1 MQNKE
6 IKLTIKQL
14 SISNLEKYKIFFY
27 SFETIF
33 LLLSV
38 FLLEIG
44 NYIIVNCSRIN
55 SMKKILITYITLLL
69 VGNLSAQVP
78 NEKLVYTGSYKMSGL
93 MTQLAQVTIQTKI
106 VNTSKKSFLHCSWE
120 LVTFSKWD
128 TYFKIRDLYESYVDP
143 KTFKPSLYK
152 RNVLE
157 GSYTKIEKYTY
168 SPDKRTI
175 NSTSKRPNKA
185 ETKKTFK
192 VGANSMDIVS
202 TIHKLR
208 KVDFSKFKIGQTA
221 PFVIIFD
228 DKEYPV
234 TVKYMGKET
243 ISAGNLGKRE
253 CFKLSIAAKTNKL
266 KGKDQNII
274 WITTDS
280 KRIPA
285 LIQFSISVGIGQIAL
300 LTAN

>member
-1 MQNKE
+1 
-6 IKLTIKQL
+6 
-14 SISNLEKYKIFFY
+14 
-27 SFETIF
+27 
-33 LLLSV
+33 
-38 FLLEIG
+38 
-44 NYIIVNCSRIN
+44 
-55 SMKKILITYITLLL
+55 MKKILFTIITLLW
-69 VGNLSAQVP
+69 VGNIVAQAP
-78 NEKLVYTGSYKMSGL
+78 NEKLVYAGSYKMSGL

-128 TYFKIRDLYESYVDP
+128 SFFKIRDLYESYVDP
-143 KTFKPSLYK
+143 KTFSPSLYK

-157 GSYTKIEKYTY
+157 GSYAKTEKYTY

-175 NSTSKRPNKA
+175 HSTSKKPNKM
-185 ETKKTFK
+185 EFKKTFT

-202 TIHKLR
+202 AIHKLR
-208 KVDFSKFKIGQTA
+208 KVDFSKYKSGQSA
-221 PFVIIFD
+221 SFVIIFD
-228 DKEYPV
+228 DKEFPV

-243 ISAGNLGKRE
+243 IKAGNLGNKE
-253 CFKLSIAAKTNKL
+253 CFKLSIAAKTDKL

-274 WITTDS
+274 WITTDA

-285 LIQFSISVGIGQIAL
+285 LIQFSIPVGVGQISL